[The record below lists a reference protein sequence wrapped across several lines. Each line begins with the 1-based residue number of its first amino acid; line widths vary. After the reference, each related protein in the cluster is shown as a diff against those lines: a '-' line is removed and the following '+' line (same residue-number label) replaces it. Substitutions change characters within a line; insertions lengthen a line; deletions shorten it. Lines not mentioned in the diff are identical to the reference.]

1 MNKVILMG
9 RLTKDPETKSTQSQL
24 IVSTFTL
31 AVNRRMSKN
40 NEADFINCV
49 AWNKT
54 AEFCKNY
61 LQKGIQVAVVGRIQT
76 RSWDDTEGKK
86 RYATEVVADEV
97 YFADSK
103 RDGSAPKAFSP
114 KNGDSLTDA
123 VTPKS
128 QKSDEGY
135 YPDEDVEDLPF

>member
-9 RLTKDPETKSTQSQL
+9 RLTKDPEVKSTQTQK
-24 IVSTFTL
+24 IVCTFSL

-49 AWNKT
+49 AWEKT

-61 LQKGIQVAVVGRIQT
+61 LQKGSQVAVVGRIQT
-76 RSWDDTEGKK
+76 RSWDDNEGKK
-86 RYATEVVADEV
+86 RYATDVVADEI

-103 RDGSAPKAFSP
+103 KDGSATRAFSP
-114 KNGDSLTDA
+114 KNGDSLSDA
-123 VTPKS
+123 ISPNS
-128 QKSDEGY
+128 QKGDEGY
-135 YPDEDVEDLPF
+135 YPDEDVDDLPF